1 MGKAMLDECFSKDP
15 FERNPKSPPAAIMRI
30 IGSACNSHHLVW
42 RWLFHRAC
50 QVEGTLWNALS
61 MEMFTMNILLRST
74 WAVQIFS
81 MQLDGKPHQSNQAIP
96 QRSFCRLDMQLW
108 KPHATSPTPTPS
120 TWARLNCQPTGD
132 SKAVCVSCKSWCLM
146 HHCEAFHAS
155 PQNSSNVLEA
165 ALKSRCLISKAAF
178 LSSRF
183 CLRAWSPCWMKFSK
197 SSARILSCCRFYAPT
212 RTNEFTRYWSSCYHP
227 VLWIANFNQIKG
239 LPFVYLNKLCHRI
252 ASGRVE

>member
-1 MGKAMLDECFSKDP
+1 MNASRKIHLNEIQSPHLLPSWESLAAPATHITWCGVGCFTELAKWKAHYEMLCQWRCLRWTFYWGAP
-15 FERNPKSPPAAIMRI
+15 GLFKS
-30 IGSACNSHHLVW
+30 SAC
-42 RWLFHRAC
+42 
-50 QVEGTLWNALS
+50 
-61 MEMFTMNILLRST
+61 
-74 WAVQIFS
+74 
-81 MQLDGKPHQSNQAIP
+81 QLDGKPHQSNQAIP

-197 SSARILSCCRFYAPT
+197 SSAGYSPAVDSTLPLE
-212 RTNEFTRYWSSCYHP
+212 RTSLQGTDLP
-227 VLWIANFNQIKG
+227 VTTL
-239 LPFVYLNKLCHRI
+239 YC
-252 ASGRVE
+252 E